1 MEFSFKIQPS
11 SRPTDDPTDPIDPTD
26 VIQTLVTN
34 DVKLHYYS
42 KLVDLNTPHRGPSSR
57 TMILKPAYDAELV
70 SNSIYAMT
78 GTLIHRKNVLLIS
91 FGGLMGEFKIN
102 KKMPHYSEYVN
113 SYELPEEW
121 YLYIVESPSTP
132 P

>member
-11 SRPTDDPTDPIDPTD
+11 SRPTDPIDPVDPTD
-26 VIQTLVTN
+26 VIQTLVTD

-42 KLVDLNTPHRGPSSR
+42 KLVDLNTLYRGLSR
-57 TMILKPAYDAELV
+57 TMILKPAYDTELV

-102 KKMPHYSEYVN
+102 KNMQHYSEYVN

-121 YLYIVESPSTP
+121 YLYIVESPATLQGQ
-132 P
+132 